1 MSNIINLKDKITGEI
16 VLYQPD
22 DTIRLEVKIEDE
34 TVWLT
39 QAQMAEL
46 FQTTIPNVN
55 LHLKNIYEECELEE
69 FATIKDFLIVRQEGK
84 RRVQRNI
91 SFYNLDAIISVGYRI
106 TSRAAT
112 LFRRWATQVLKEYM
126 INGIVINQ
134 RIDRLGHK
142 VVEHDQKFDLLLKMS
157 QQQSDLL
164 QNEIRNLK
172 YYIESILADFN
183 DINEDTRMQLELI
196 NQMIAELQAKNNW
209 IDKPRNP
216 IGFVKSKS

>member
-1 MSNIINLKDKITGEI
+1 MSNILNLNDKTTGEI

-84 RRVQRNI
+84 RRVQR
-91 SFYNLDAIISVGYRI
+91 Y
-106 TSRAAT
+106 T
-112 LFRRWATQVLKEYM
+112 
-126 INGIVINQ
+126 
-134 RIDRLGHK
+134 
-142 VVEHDQKFDLLLKMS
+142 
-157 QQQSDLL
+157 
-164 QNEIRNLK
+164 
-172 YYIESILADFN
+172 
-183 DINEDTRMQLELI
+183 
-196 NQMIAELQAKNNW
+196 NQMLAELQEKNNW

-216 IGFVKSKS
+216 IGFIKSES

>member
-1 MSNIINLKDKITGEI
+1 MSNIVNLKDKTTGEI

-46 FQTTIPNVN
+46 FQTTVPNVN

-69 FATIKDFLIVRQEGK
+69 LATVKDFLIVRQEGK
-84 RRVQRNI
+84 RQVQRNI
-91 SFYNLDAIISVGYRI
+91 SFYNLDAITSVGYRI

-112 LFRRWATQVLKEYM
+112 LFRRWATKVLKEYM
-126 INGIVINQ
+126 LNGIIINQ
-134 RIDRLGHK
+134 RIDRLESK
-142 VVEHDQKFDLLLKMS
+142 IVEHDQKFDLLLKIS

-172 YYIESILADFN
+172 Y
-183 DINEDTRMQLELI
+183 
-196 NQMIAELQAKNNW
+196 
-209 IDKPRNP
+209 
-216 IGFVKSKS
+216 